1 MDLRSLTV
9 ADFLKNVS
17 AKAPTPGGG
26 AVVGVCAATSA
37 ALACMVTRYSQGRRS
52 AAEHE
57 ETYAQMLDE
66 FERASEM
73 FTQLAQEDIIAYECL
88 SNLLKLENDDERK
101 KAEQIG
107 RASCRERV

>member
-66 FERASEM
+66 FERARSE
-73 FTQLAQEDIIAYECL
+73 ERRVGKECR
-88 SNLLKLENDDERK
+88 SRW
-101 KAEQIG
+101 
-107 RASCRERV
+107 SPYH